1 MTARTVFA
9 SLDEL
14 RAAAPG
20 TPLGES
26 GWITVTGADEYRFA
40 AATGVPPA
48 TDGVVPHYLV
58 LALSNRLLPEIVEV
72 RGISTGVNYGTGTVR
87 FPAPLP
93 IGGRLRARADLVAAD
108 EVAGGVQTTIR
119 VTLEAEGAAEPAC
132 VLDSLSRWLA

>member
-1 MTARTVFA
+1 VTARTVFA

-26 GWITVTGADEYRFA
+26 GWITITPDDVDRFA
-40 AATGVPPA
+40 AATGAAPEADGAVPP
-48 TDGVVPHYLV
+48 YLV

-72 RGISTGVNYGTGTVR
+72 RGISAGVNYGTGAVR

-93 IGGRLRARADLVAAD
+93 IGGRLRARADLVTAD

-119 VTLEAEGAAEPAC
+119 VTLVAEGAAEPAC
-132 VLDSLSRWLA
+132 VIDSLSRWLA